1 MTNPTEPISPGRS
14 ILAMNAS
21 VHDVNRMELSPPTIS
36 NANSTDLSI
45 TNRDTITDSESTI
58 KITLF
63 DLPAEYVTTLSKA
76 ITAANVMHKRP
87 VK

>member
-36 NANSTDLSI
+36 NSNSTHLKIVS
-45 TNRDTITDSESTI
+45 RDAITDTESTI
-58 KITLF
+58 EIVLF
-63 DLPAEYVTTLSKA
+63 GLPAEYVTTLSKA

-87 VK
+87 IR